1 MVRREIEKIQKRDG
15 TIVDFDQ
22 EKITQAILKA
32 LTATNSGGR
41 KLAKKLSDK
50 VVFLLKKRFKEG
62 EIPKVEEIQDIVEE
76 VLILEGLVEAAKAYI
91 LYREQRRRIREALTS
106 LDEAVELVD
115 EYINEKDWEVK
126 ENANMAYSL
135 QGLNHYV
142 TSAVTKKYWL
152 EKIYPK
158 EIREAAKN
166 GDFHI
171 HNLDTLA
178 TYCCGWDLYDLL
190 VRGFGG
196 VKGKVECR
204 PPKHLR
210 SALGQAVNFLYTLQG
225 ECYSEDTEVLTES
238 GWKRFYEVT
247 PNDRV
252 FTLNPSTNEIELQ
265 KPIRFYEFDWNGEL
279 YHFHSK
285 KLDLLVTPNHRMLVD
300 QYSPYSKEKYRRKF
314 VEARNFKPSEHFIPK
329 SGGIWKG
336 RKEKVHYLALI
347 ETQPKE
353 LALVSSKKTLPIDSE
368 NFLLPQIEISQY
380 RNFGKKYER
389 IKIEAKKIP
398 LKDWLAFFG
407 FWLAEGS
414 LSQRKRIRKGRT
426 KPYYEYAVRITQNIG
441 KTASE
446 FEAVLKRL
454 PFSYLKNQKGK
465 KLEFVIYNKQL
476 FSYLKQFGKAEEK
489 FIPQEIKELDKEYLE
504 ILFEWMMKGDGY
516 QGNGNIQYC
525 TKSKRL
531 ADDLQEIILKL
542 GYSANI
548 YRKEKAGKF
557 SWYVVSVSKRKHF
570 KLRKENIKKVFYQG
584 KVYCLEVP
592 NHTLYVRRNGKA
604 CWCGNSAGAQAF
616 NSFDTLLAP
625 FIRYDNLT
633 YQQVKQCLQEFIYN
647 CAVPTRV
654 GFQSLCWDEIVV
666 VRNKGKIRFIE
677 IGKLIDEYFGRYPHQ
692 VIEQHPQSY
701 AIPNFE
707 DWEVLSFNKEGKAI
721 WKKVK
726 AFIRHKV
733 PKNSEFVEIRT
744 NRGTAKVSVAHSLF
758 AFKKLNGKFN
768 PIPKSALE
776 VEKATPNYQIKENNH
791 FLALSSKE
799 REKERN
805 YLDLLEILEDF
816 SESFLR
822 NVFVKIN
829 PSKTISK
836 IKGEILKEYQS
847 FLPFWKE
854 FGFKDRGIW
863 KQWLKNKSVRFDVW
877 KKFFKP
883 KPKEVYLQLRNSK
896 RWYPRIIK
904 GKLLEDFVK
913 LCAYYISEGHSQIS
927 TCLFISQAEGEN
939 FKEIVKI
946 LKNLNSLGKIYL
958 QKGFSQKGN
967 KTKKVYKITG
977 DGLLAEIVARS
988 CGYLSFNKVIPWFIF
1003 NLKQKYQ
1010 KLFIKTL
1017 LKGDGAEFDN
1027 YWEISTTSKKLA
1039 SSLSLLLAQNGFR
1052 FSVYFEKVSK
1062 KNKNWRDQYVIR
1074 IFKNKNSRRVYK
1086 VNDFEARICLGVEK
1100 FKYKGEYEY
1109 DISVDLEEE
1118 NFIGGPGL
1126 LVFHNTPFTNVTLDL
1141 KVPPHLKNEPVII
1154 GGKPQKETYGDFQE
1168 EMDIFNKAFYEVM
1181 CEGDAKGRVFSV
1193 DGDSLCPVINSQKV
1207 KLVKIGEF
1215 IDEWMKKEAPFYIK
1229 ENNCEVL
1236 DVRKWN
1242 LKCLGMK
1249 DGKLKWE
1256 KINFLVRHPVD
1267 FLLKI
1272 STVGGFSIKVTPSH
1286 SVLVLKEGEI
1296 KHFPAGSL
1304 RKGDYLVAPK
1314 LIPQPPKSFKAKISL
1329 AEEFLKKGKAEGIYI
1344 SEGKKT
1350 LPLKSLTSK
1359 IKKFNFSKAKL
1370 NLAGSKIKISNNLSL
1385 DKNLMEFLGWYCA
1398 EGSAEKSEKYGGISL
1413 GFNLKKEKR
1422 IAIYV
1427 ANLIRKIWPEVPISL
1442 RKVQTRNLI
1451 EIRVHSK
1458 LVRRIITEI
1467 FEIGNKEKKK
1477 VPSIVFEVP
1486 CQLKKAFL
1494 KGYFKGDAWISKKG
1508 IFATSISKELIY
1520 GISTLLKQLNIFH
1533 TLTEYQVQGRE
1544 RWRINIFNNNLNL
1557 FSKDSHTISKIP
1569 IKESGLEKVVEE
1581 ILKREPYF
1589 YDALKRKYKNSK
1601 ERILRKFG
1609 IDPKN
1614 ESTSW
1619 EKVTKLLSYA
1629 QKLNIDLP
1637 PALKE
1642 IKKNNLLFLKIKE
1655 IKKTSPSN
1663 GMVYDFSTESE
1674 NFVANQILV
1683 HNTFPIPTINITQD
1697 FDWDNPAYEGIWL
1710 ASAKYGLNYF
1720 ANFVNSDMKPEDARS
1735 MCCRLRLD
1743 NRELYKRGGGL
1754 FGSWPKTGS
1763 IGVVTINLPRIG
1775 YLSKTKKE
1783 FFQRLKDIMDLAKES
1798 LDIKRKALEDF
1809 MEKGLYPYSKHYLS
1823 DVKKMRG
1830 AYFGNHFST
1839 IGIVGMNEALLNF
1852 LGEDIGT
1859 KRGLKFAIEV
1869 LDFMRERLVKYQQEN
1884 GCLYNLEA
1892 TPAESTSYRL
1902 AKIDKEK
1909 YPDIITAGTKVPYY
1923 TNSTQLPVD
1932 KYTDDLFEALRLQDP
1947 LQTRYTG
1954 GTVFHIFLGERIQD
1968 HWMVPRLIKK
1978 IFERFKLPYITFTPT
1993 FSICPV
1999 HGYIPG
2005 EHFFCPKCTV
2015 KTPCEVYSRIVGY
2028 LRPVQFW
2035 NEGKQEEFRQRK
2047 TFKLPI

>member
-1 MVRREIEKIQKRDG
+1 MMRREIEKIQKRDG

-115 EYINEKDWEVK
+115 QYINEKDWEVK

-158 EIREAAKN
+158 EIREAARN

-247 PNDRV
+247 PNDRI

-347 ETQPKE
+347 EKQPSK

-368 NFLLPQIEISQY
+368 IFLLPQIEISQY

-407 FWLAEGS
+407 FWLAEGN
-414 LSQRKRIRKGRT
+414 LSQRKRIRKGRA

-446 FEAVLKRL
+446 FETVLKRL
-454 PFSYLKNQKGK
+454 PFSYLKKQKGK

-516 QGNGNIQYC
+516 QGNGNIQYY

-666 VRNKGKIRFIE
+666 VKNKGKIRFIE
-677 IGKLIDEYFGRYPHQ
+677 IGKLIDEYFERYPHQ

-799 REKERN
+799 KEKERN

-816 SESFLR
+816 SESFLK
-822 NVFVKIN
+822 NVFVRIN

-836 IKGEILKEYQS
+836 IKDEILKEYQS

-939 FKEIVKI
+939 FKEIVKV
-946 LKNLNSLGKIYL
+946 LKNLNSLGRIYL
-958 QKGFSQKGN
+958 QKGFSQKGT

-1086 VNDFEARICLGVEK
+1086 VNDFEARICLGVGK

-1118 NFIGGPGL
+1118 NFIGGAGL

-1181 CEGDAKGRVFSV
+1181 CEGDAKGRVF
-1193 DGDSLCPVINSQKV
+1193 
-1207 KLVKIGEF
+1207 
-1215 IDEWMKKEAPFYIK
+1215 
-1229 ENNCEVL
+1229 
-1236 DVRKWN
+1236 
-1242 LKCLGMK
+1242 
-1249 DGKLKWE
+1249 
-1256 KINFLVRHPVD
+1256 
-1267 FLLKI
+1267 
-1272 STVGGFSIKVTPSH
+1272 
-1286 SVLVLKEGEI
+1286 
-1296 KHFPAGSL
+1296 
-1304 RKGDYLVAPK
+1304 
-1314 LIPQPPKSFKAKISL
+1314 
-1329 AEEFLKKGKAEGIYI
+1329 
-1344 SEGKKT
+1344 
-1350 LPLKSLTSK
+1350 
-1359 IKKFNFSKAKL
+1359 
-1370 NLAGSKIKISNNLSL
+1370 
-1385 DKNLMEFLGWYCA
+1385 
-1398 EGSAEKSEKYGGISL
+1398 
-1413 GFNLKKEKR
+1413 
-1422 IAIYV
+1422 
-1427 ANLIRKIWPEVPISL
+1427 
-1442 RKVQTRNLI
+1442 
-1451 EIRVHSK
+1451 
-1458 LVRRIITEI
+1458 
-1467 FEIGNKEKKK
+1467 
-1477 VPSIVFEVP
+1477 
-1486 CQLKKAFL
+1486 
-1494 KGYFKGDAWISKKG
+1494 
-1508 IFATSISKELIY
+1508 
-1520 GISTLLKQLNIFH
+1520 
-1533 TLTEYQVQGRE
+1533 
-1544 RWRINIFNNNLNL
+1544 
-1557 FSKDSHTISKIP
+1557 
-1569 IKESGLEKVVEE
+1569 
-1581 ILKREPYF
+1581 
-1589 YDALKRKYKNSK
+1589 
-1601 ERILRKFG
+1601 
-1609 IDPKN
+1609 
-1614 ESTSW
+1614 
-1619 EKVTKLLSYA
+1619 
-1629 QKLNIDLP
+1629 
-1637 PALKE
+1637 
-1642 IKKNNLLFLKIKE
+1642 
-1655 IKKTSPSN
+1655 
-1663 GMVYDFSTESE
+1663 
-1674 NFVANQILV
+1674 
-1683 HNTFPIPTINITQD
+1683 TFPIPTINITKD

-1809 MEKGLYPYSKHYLS
+1809 MEKGLYPYSKYYLS

-1830 AYFGNHFST
+1830 SYFGNHFST

-1909 YPDIITAGTKVPYY
+1909 YPNIITAGTKVPYY
-1923 TNSTQLPVD
+1923 TNSTQLPVN
-1932 KYTDDLFEALRLQDP
+1932 KYTDDLFEALKLQDP

-1978 IFERFKLPYITFTPT
+1978 IFERFKMPYITFTPT

-2047 TFKLPI
+2047 TFKLPQSIS